1 MKTESGHYSIN
12 LSDDVCFACEQAF
25 GRAGNQ
31 GEGKAKRPVDLKT
44 CRQTFG
50 TAVPRHQMAVHQILM
65 QVLIGQNTDC

>member
-25 GRAGNQ
+25 GRAGNY
-31 GEGKAKRPVDLKT
+31 GEGKAKRPVDKHLGPP
-44 CRQTFG
+44 FYG
-50 TAVPRHQMAVHQILM
+50 TRWLCIMQILM